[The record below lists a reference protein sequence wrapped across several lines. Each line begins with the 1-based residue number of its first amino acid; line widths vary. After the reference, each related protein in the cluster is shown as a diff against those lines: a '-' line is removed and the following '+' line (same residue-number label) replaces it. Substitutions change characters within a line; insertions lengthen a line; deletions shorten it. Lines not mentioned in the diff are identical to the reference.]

1 MGAARSL
8 RGSRD
13 LARTHGLKPF
23 RTSPDK
29 EQGVGRRRNTLT
41 LHDVLKDRRGDAG
54 QGSAGDFL
62 SLKVGQRF
70 ELGLAD
76 HLVRVAV
83 IRAADDL
90 QFAPACRRDQA
101 EMSTRSC
108 QVYGSGKKR
117 LDREVG
123 LHVGHFALDI
133 LSLQESLLPRHDLV

>member
-1 MGAARSL
+1 MPWRCM
-8 RGSRD
+8 
-13 LARTHGLKPF
+13 T
-23 RTSPDK
+23 
-29 EQGVGRRRNTLT
+29 
-41 LHDVLKDRRGDAG
+41 
-54 QGSAGDFL
+54 
-62 SLKVGQRF
+62 SLKIVVVM
-70 ELGLAD
+70 LAKEAPAIFCPLRSASD
-76 HLVRVAV
+76 LNWGWLIHLVRIAV

-133 LSLQESLLPRHDLV
+133 LSLQKYLLPRYN